1 MRTKRYL
8 LRIYFIIESDGVFAC
23 FAFQFQTLLGI
34 VGVTNGPIMGVF
46 CLGIFFKRTTTKV
59 SFNIMIS

>member
-1 MRTKRYL
+1 MGTKHYL

-23 FAFQFQTLLGI
+23 FAFQFQTLMGI

-46 CLGIFFKRTTTKV
+46 CFGDIFQKNYNKG
-59 SFNIMIS
+59 